1 MKRTLLTSLTAA
13 AVLVMAASA
22 AVAQPSAPAGPPAQ
36 KKSADGAQAFGYQLM
51 TPAERDEWRQ
61 KMNAAKTPEERTKL
75 RSEHH
80 AQMMQRA
87 DEQGVALTGPRG
99 DPKPYGQQLM
109 TPAERTAYME
119 KMRAATS
126 RDERI
131 KLRDEHRAE
140 MQKRAKDKGI
150 TLAEPRAGMGAGMG
164 PGAGKGM
171 RGPGMG
177 GGPANPPGAPAS
189 SPSAP
194 SAKP

>member
-13 AVLVMAASA
+13 AVFAMAATA
-22 AVAQPSAPAGPPAQ
+22 AIAQPSAPAGPPAQ
-36 KKSADGAQAFGYQLM
+36 KGAAGAQAFGYQLM

-61 KMNAAKTPEERTKL
+61 KMNAAKTPAERTQL

-87 DEQGVALTGPRG
+87 DEQGVTLTGPRG
-99 DPKPYGQQLM
+99 EPTMYGQQLM

-140 MQKRAKDKGI
+140 MQKRAKEKGI
-150 TLAEPRAGMGAGMG
+150 TLPEPRAGMGAGMG

-189 SPSAP
+189 PPSAP
-194 SAKP
+194 SSKP